1 MLTPLGHILLHQPD
15 CKYIYSHRLTKNI
28 NGIINLNTIK
38 ENKKVGKKKEKCL
51 KKKKYI
57 CIFTNF
63 DNKKQLFSKHFLA

>member
-1 MLTPLGHILLHQPD
+1 VRRNKINAYTPWPYTFAPD

-51 KKKKYI
+51 KKK
-57 CIFTNF
+57 
-63 DNKKQLFSKHFLA
+63 